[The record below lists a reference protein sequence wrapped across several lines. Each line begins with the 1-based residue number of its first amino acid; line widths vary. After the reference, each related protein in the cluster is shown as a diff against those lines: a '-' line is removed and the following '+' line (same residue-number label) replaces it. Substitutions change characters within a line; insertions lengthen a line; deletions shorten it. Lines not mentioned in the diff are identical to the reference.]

1 MQETEDIILATANLT
16 MFLSCRSRW
25 FWRQDSFSL
34 VFLFFFLIVHTIMLY
49 TLARTQMGMGMKLM
63 KVAVTNPLCVFMW
76 SNAGSQFNSQNV
88 SFPWGISL
96 KL

>member
-1 MQETEDIILATANLT
+1 
-16 MFLSCRSRW
+16 
-25 FWRQDSFSL
+25 
-34 VFLFFFLIVHTIMLY
+34 
-49 TLARTQMGMGMKLM
+49 MGMGMKVM

-76 SNAGSQFNSQNV
+76 SNAGPQFNSQNV